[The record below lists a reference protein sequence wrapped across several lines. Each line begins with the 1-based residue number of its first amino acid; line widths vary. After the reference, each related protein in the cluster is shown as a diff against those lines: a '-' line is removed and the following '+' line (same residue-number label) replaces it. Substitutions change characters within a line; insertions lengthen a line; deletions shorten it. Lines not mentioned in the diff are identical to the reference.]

1 MTRIIIE
8 KNNRAVTIAKNGDG
22 FYSLLLINTQHGVEH
37 WDAQVVNGKAHSTEA
52 GARRWA
58 AKQLAKA

>member
-1 MTRIIIE
+1 MTRITIE
-8 KNNRAVTIAKNGDG
+8 ADNQAVQISKIGDG
-22 FYSLLLINTQHGVEH
+22 FYSMHLVNTRRGVTH
-37 WDAQVVNGKAHSTEA
+37 PDTVVVNGKAHSTEA